1 MLFKQKTIGQLI
13 GPPKALISTRTEMG
27 AFLFFLK
34 AGLAER
40 EG

>member
-27 AFLFFLK
+27 AFLFF
-34 AGLAER
+34 
-40 EG
+40 EGGVGRKRG